1 MLDYQRV
8 RNTLHGF
15 AALKVLKVKLLAGN
29 QQITRHNTCVPS
41 VELPACCVPS
51 PLLYQLFLCNREV
64 WRVELFKREHE
75 GGQPLHLK
83 LESDQTR
90 HFGSSSSRL
99 VISMMISICL
109 CRKVVFDSIWCAGPK
124 YWEKMIEFCLT
135 HYLYSLYG
143 WWFRTFGLFSI
154 DWKESSQLTNSYF
167 SEG

>member
-1 MLDYQRV
+1 MAMFNSKLLDYQRV

-15 AALKVLKVKLLAGN
+15 AALKVLKGETLRRKSTNHQTQHAG
-29 QQITRHNTCVPS
+29 VPS

-75 GGQPLHLK
+75 GGQPLQLK

-90 HFGSSSSRL
+90 RFGSSSSRL
-99 VISMMISICL
+99 VISMIISISL

-124 YWEKMIEFCLT
+124 YWEKMIEFCLI
-135 HYLYSLYG
+135 HYLYSLYA
-143 WWFRTFGLFSI
+143 WWFGTFGLFSI
-154 DWKESSQLTNSYF
+154 DWK
-167 SEG
+167 